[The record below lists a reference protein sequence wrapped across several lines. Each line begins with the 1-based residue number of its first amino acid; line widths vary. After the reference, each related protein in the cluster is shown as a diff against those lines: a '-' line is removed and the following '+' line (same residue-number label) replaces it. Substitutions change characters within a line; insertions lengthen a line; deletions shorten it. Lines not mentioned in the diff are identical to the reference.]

1 MRISDWSSDV
11 CSSDLSPWHHMG
23 RCLHRTSFGFS
34 RELVVGEYTSWYI
47 FIPSRTFI
55 ILSVR
60 HRHKPRPAARPAVCG
75 GDIGM
80 AEKSALDQGAASYL
94 ADALIGYIRLSDQS
108 SLARPNT
115 RTRPRG
121 GWANG
126 G

>member
-1 MRISDWSSDV
+1 
-11 CSSDLSPWHHMG
+11 MG

-60 HRHKPRPAARPAVCG
+60 HRHKPRRAARPAVCG

-80 AEKSALDQGAASYL
+80 AEKSALAKGAASYQ
-94 ADALIGYIRLSDQS
+94 ADGLIEYTRFTDRRPVGGSTI
-108 SLARPNT
+108 SLIKASTISKP
-115 RTRPRG
+115 PPPPPKEG
-121 GWANG
+121 SA
-126 G
+126 